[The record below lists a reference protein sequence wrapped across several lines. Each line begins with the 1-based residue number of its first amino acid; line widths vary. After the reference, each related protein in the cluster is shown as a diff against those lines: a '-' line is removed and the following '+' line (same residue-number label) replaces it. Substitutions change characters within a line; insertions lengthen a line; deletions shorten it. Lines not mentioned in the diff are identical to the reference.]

1 MDSLARKHFDA
12 HWDNNEE
19 VIVYP
24 LIKLFNFTLACQ
36 LFLSIEDDSRVS
48 ELLKPLNMVVDG
60 LLSLPINLPG
70 APLNRG
76 IKASKFTRKE
86 FEKMIKQRMD
96 QMHVLK
102 EDEEKKMKECLSSDS
117 SPSSL
122 SPVLHPPAQDILS
135 QMILFRDINDDL
147 VDAEATSAHTEQR
160 EIAKSKAPEEWLN
173 IYDVY
178 KMMYSWN
185 VVSEVLRLSPLLQ
198 GGYTEA
204 LTNFI
209 YAGYF
214 IPKGMKLF
222 RSGIS
227 SHMNP
232 ENFPD
237 PEKFDPSRFQG
248 NGPAPYTYVPF
259 GGGPGMCPGFE
270 CARVQ
275 ILIFLHHVV
284 RSVVVN
290 PRGCARAIIVCALE
304 SLQMNPAPAILG
316 WPLTEPSV
324 FILIQSDAGVDQQT

>member
-1 MDSLARKHFDA
+1 MKYLA
-12 HWDNNEE
+12 
-19 VIVYP
+19 
-24 LIKLFNFTLACQ
+24 
-36 LFLSIEDDSRVS
+36 
-48 ELLKPLNMVVDG
+48 ELPD
-60 LLSLPINLPG
+60 
-70 APLNRG
+70 
-76 IKASKFTRKE
+76 
-86 FEKMIKQRMD
+86 
-96 QMHVLK
+96 
-102 EDEEKKMKECLSSDS
+102 
-117 SPSSL
+117 
-122 SPVLHPPAQDILS
+122 VLHEVL
-135 QMILFRDINDDL
+135 
-147 VDAEATSAHTEQR
+147 HEQR

-284 RSVVVN
+284 RRYKWEKLIPGIETRLKISPYPLPDKGFPILLQ
-290 PRGCARAIIVCALE
+290 PR
-304 SLQMNPAPAILG
+304 
-316 WPLTEPSV
+316 T
-324 FILIQSDAGVDQQT
+324 T